1 MRSVEG
7 QAPEASRGTETSFPE
22 SFKYGFHRRII
33 KKNSLPTCKL
43 RYRRAIDHILS
54 VDDRVFVCPS
64 VDDYPFICLSVV
76 DYPFVCLSVVDY
88 AFVCLS
94 VVDYA
99 FVCLSVCPS
108 LIMRLSL
115 CPSLVNR
122 LSVCPLAISLNI
134 QDGDLIL
141 I

>member
-22 SFKYGFHRRII
+22 SLKYGFHRRII
-33 KKNSLPTCKL
+33 KTAYLHVNLGICELLITF
-43 RYRRAIDHILS
+43 Y
-54 VDDRVFVCPS
+54 PS
-64 VDDYPFICLSVV
+64 MIVCLSVRPSMIIRLSV
-76 DYPFVCLSVVDY
+76 SVVDY

-122 LSVCPLAISLNI
+122 LSVCPLAISFNI